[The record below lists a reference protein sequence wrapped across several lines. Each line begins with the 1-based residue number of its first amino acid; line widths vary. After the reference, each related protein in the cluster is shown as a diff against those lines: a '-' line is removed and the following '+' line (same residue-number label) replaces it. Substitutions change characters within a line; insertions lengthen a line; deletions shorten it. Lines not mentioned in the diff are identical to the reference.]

1 MTGAIILHGPHQGAH
16 MSSSTGSGECSTSA
30 EKLAS
35 VMVSGFEAAV
45 RGVLHRP
52 HTGFKP
58 RSIFSRGTRLFAPQ
72 LEQWIKSVSAIHVSH
87 TREFIV
93 PHALLAGEGA
103 CCRFSRF

>member
-35 VMVSGFEAAV
+35 VMVRGFEAAW

-52 HTGFKP
+52 HTGFSP
-58 RSIFSRGTRLFAPQ
+58 CWIFSWGTRLFAPQ
-72 LEQWIKSVSAIHVSH
+72 LGQGIKAVSGIPRIHCAICR
-87 TREFIV
+87 REV
-93 PHALLAGEGA
+93 LAKFE
-103 CCRFSRF
+103 